1 MKNTISKIIAAS
13 GMVVVASV
21 ALAAPKIADTSVVA
35 SQNAGSRTVTVQYR
49 LTGEPAIVTIDIQ
62 TNVVVSGERK
72 WATIGGDKLVGFYG
86 DVNILNTNTTSTSK
100 AYWHPDKCWPDGGV
114 LSGVRAV
121 VTAWATNA
129 PPDYVVIDL
138 TKEKGRNLSFY
149 ARKEE
154 IPFGVTNDIYKTDKL
169 VMRRIPAK
177 GVTWRMGKPESANW
191 QYPDHLVA
199 FTYDYYL
206 GVFEL
211 TQRQFKH
218 LNATE
223 FKSQFSGL
231 PDSYMRP
238 VEERAL
244 TSYRGSINSTYPNTE
259 LNCVAPDKICG
270 LLNTKSG
277 MFFDL
282 PSIEEWEYACRA
294 GTGTTYYNGND
305 AANLGDIAWYSGNA
319 GGETHPVGM
328 KTPNGW
334 GLYDMLGNVS
344 EWTRSGCPTIDKD
357 ATDCKNR
364 AVIDPS
370 TTLPTTDGN
379 VKNTVWACGGSIFGS
394 ASSTSGVTSYFL
406 ESHKWNTWN
415 FYPYSS
421 LIGARLRASA
431 VVTY

>member
-1 MKNTISKIIAAS
+1 MKSSMSKAIAAS
-13 GMVVVASV
+13 CVAMVASV
-21 ALAAPKIADTSVVA
+21 VLAAPKIADTSVVA

-100 AYWHPDKCWPDGGV
+100 AYWHPDKSWPDGGV

-154 IPFGVTNDIYKTDKL
+154 IPLGVTNNIYKTDKL

-177 GVTWRMGKPESANW
+177 GVTWRMGLPGSGSW
-191 QYPDHLVA
+191 QYPDHLVT

-218 LNATE
+218 LNSND
-223 FKSQFSGL
+223 FRSQFSG
-231 PDSYMRP
+231 DTRP

-244 TSYRGSINSTYPNTE
+244 SSYRGSISDYPNTE
-259 LNCVAPDKICG
+259 LNRVDPTKICG

-294 GTGTTYYNGND
+294 GTGTTYYNGDD
-305 AANLGDIAWYSGNA
+305 AANLGDIAWYSENA
-319 GGETHPVGM
+319 GEETHPVGM
-328 KTPNGW
+328 KAPNGW

-344 EWTRSGCPTIDKD
+344 ELTRSGYPTIDKA
-357 ATDCKNR
+357 ATDCKNN
-364 AVIDPS
+364 AIIDPS
-370 TTLPTTDGN
+370 TTLPQSN
-379 VKNTVWACGGSIFGS
+379 NYVWRRGGDIFGS
-394 ASSTSGVTSYFL
+394 ANGVSSYWQDGCR
-406 ESHKWNTWN
+406 WNTWS
-415 FYPYSS
+415 YYSYNI
-421 LIGARLRASA
+421 LVGARLRASA

>member
-1 MKNTISKIIAAS
+1 MSKAIVVSCAA
-13 GMVVVASV
+13 VVASV
-21 ALAAPKIADTSVVA
+21 ALAAPKIVDTSVVA
-35 SQNAGSRTVTVQYR
+35 SQNAESRTVTVEYR

-62 TNVVVSGERK
+62 TNVVVAGERK
-72 WATIGGDKLVGFYG
+72 WVTIGGDKLVGFYG
-86 DVNILNTNTTSTSK
+86 DVNILNRNTTSASK
-100 AYWHPDKCWPDGGV
+100 AYWHPDKCWPDGGMF
-114 LSGVRAV
+114 SGVRAV

-138 TKEKGRNLSFY
+138 TKAKGSNLSFY

-154 IPFGVTNDIYKTDKL
+154 IPLGVTNDIYKTDKL

-177 GVTWRMGKPESANW
+177 GVTWRMGLPGNGSW
-191 QYPDHLVA
+191 QYPDHLVT

-206 GVFEL
+206 GVFEV

-218 LNATE
+218 LNSND
-223 FKSQFSGL
+223 FRSQFSG
-231 PDSYMRP
+231 DTRP

-244 TSYRGSINSTYPNTE
+244 SSYRGSISDYPNTE
-259 LNCVAPDKICG
+259 LNRVDPTKICG

-294 GTGTTYYNGND
+294 GTGTTYYNGDD
-305 AANLGDIAWYSGNA
+305 AANLGDIAWYSETA

-328 KTPNGW
+328 KAPNGW

-344 EWTRSGCPTIDKD
+344 ELTRSGYPTIDKA
-357 ATDCKNR
+357 ATDCKNN
-364 AVIDPS
+364 AIIDPS
-370 TTLPTTDGN
+370 TTLPQSN
-379 VKNTVWACGGSIFGS
+379 NYVWRRGGDIFGS
-394 ASSTSGVTSYFL
+394 ANGVSSYWQDGCR
-406 ESHKWNTWN
+406 WNTWS
-415 FYPYSS
+415 YYSYNI
-421 LIGARLRASA
+421 LVGARLRASA